1 MICLNIK
8 GITLISVKNRLSGE
22 KGRNQLGGHHSNSSN
37 HSSTHQSGISRDEKK
52 LVFLLRLR

>member
-52 LVFLLRLR
+52 